1 MPRYYSRA
9 FLAQGTKGL
18 ICEENKSVYLE
29 RDNQGEVWEWKDKF
43 GNITEYY
50 EKYDHPTWKD
60 YKPGKEG
67 HGGMDYLVFNAFFTA
82 LKEGKP
88 MPIDVYDT
96 ATWMSVALLTEQSLL
111 TGQRAVFP
119 DFTEGK

>member
-1 MPRYYSRA
+1 
-9 FLAQGTKGL
+9 
-18 ICEENKSVYLE
+18 
-29 RDNQGEVWEWKDKF
+29 
-43 GNITEYY
+43 
-50 EKYDHPTWKD
+50 
-60 YKPGKEG
+60 
-67 HGGMDYLVFNAFFTA
+67 MDYLVFNAFFTA

-119 DFTEGK
+119 AVWAAAI